1 MKALRKSV
9 QHVSSFDGNSLK
21 LVAKVK
27 VQVFDDMTLRVK
39 LDQIQFYSNGS
50 IVSHEIANQI
60 LRDETS
66 NTVTIDHNAQIFKP
80 MLTTP
85 FLLHVKRGV
94 VKKMSVS
101 QNEPAEVT
109 EIKKRLVSDLE
120 KSGSQARL
128 QLLIKKAIIEPLQT
142 PRFPPQTR
150 FQCHYP
156 DEQVQCTEVK
166 IISCNLKDSKQI
178 LSYLFI

>member
-9 QHVSSFDGNSLK
+9 QNVSSFDGNSLK

-50 IVSHEIANQI
+50 IVSQEIANQI

-109 EIKKRLVSDLE
+109 EIKKLLVSNLE
-120 KSGSQARL
+120 KRSSHLHL
-128 QLLIKKAIIEPLQT
+128 QLLNKTAIINPLET
-142 PRFPPQTR
+142 PRFPTKVDIGNYLKPGFVT
-150 FQCHYP
+150 
-156 DEQVQCTEVK
+156 DVK
-166 IISCNLKDSKQI
+166 TN
-178 LSYLFI
+178 